1 MLNKLRNLLIENN
14 SSESVKCK
22 RVLELASAALMI
34 EVARSDFDFNDE
46 EFFLIQSL
54 LSQEFALSPQEL
66 QSLTDSALDK
76 TENATCLFEFTKVI
90 NHHATS
96 NQKLKIIIMLWEIAF
111 SDSKLCKYEEALI
124 RKVSDLLYVPHSE
137 FIRARQ
143 LTSEA
148 KNV

>member
-1 MLNKLRNLLIENN
+1 LLNKLKNLLTEND
-14 SSESVKCK
+14 SSESVNNE
-22 RVLELASAALMI
+22 RALELASAALMI
-34 EVARSDFDFNDE
+34 EVARSDFDLNNE
-46 EFFLIQSL
+46 EFLLIQSL
-54 LSQEFALSPQEL
+54 LAQEFALAPEEL
-66 QSLTDSALDK
+66 KSLTDSALDK

-90 NHHATS
+90 NQHAAS

-111 SDSKLCKYEEALI
+111 SDSQLCKYEEALI
-124 RKVSDLLYVPHSE
+124 RKLSDLLYVPHSD

>member
-1 MLNKLRNLLIENN
+1 MLNKLKNLLIESD
-14 SSESVKCK
+14 SSESVNNK
-22 RVLELASAALMI
+22 RALELASAALMI
-34 EVARSDFDFNDE
+34 EVARSDFDLNNE
-46 EFFLIQSL
+46 EFLLIQSL
-54 LSQEFALSPQEL
+54 LAQEFALAPEEL
-66 QSLTDSALDK
+66 KSLADSALDK
-76 TENATCLFEFTKVI
+76 TKNATCLFEFTTVI
-90 NHHATS
+90 NNHATS

-124 RKVSDLLYVPHSE
+124 RKLSDLLYVPHSE